1 MLICIDAGHYIGTPG
16 KRCLKS
22 IDPGETRE
30 WTLNSRVADKLEAIL
45 AGYDCRTMRVDDV
58 TGRRDVTLSQRV
70 AAANRARADVYLSIH
85 HNAGING
92 GSGGGIVA
100 YVTPSHQKQ
109 SEVVRDAVYRH
120 TVAATGLRGNRAQPL
135 AEQSLYVLNYTTM
148 PATLIELGFMD
159 STTDTPIILTE
170 QFADQAAAGLAA
182 ALVEVYDLQP
192 RRRLEPVATL
202 SAEEFRVE
210 VVAAAKRSIAGDYIN
225 AGYFG
230 SYSEAG
236 ERFAL
241 PAGHLAGIYTA
252 TGRWMRHYAE
262 ERGRF
267 VGDRWIFDS
276 SRWAYANPTHGRP
289 VTTVYTQ
296 GSQVRVAELVSLP
309 DNVGHAV
316 SGIPLIRD
324 GRACTVADITAQGW
338 DTSPLR
344 ATWHTVLAVADGRA
358 HVFAWESQSNNLV
371 TSGEAARAFAGYRD
385 VVKLD
390 GGGSFI
396 CRQDGKEQ
404 STAEDR
410 VICSILRLPEKKGEL
425 ELTEDR
431 VRQIVREELD
441 TVNYEKWK
449 DYMDRYRKA
458 LATQDATMPD
468 LVADAV
474 ALGISA
480 DGSRPRALMTREEG
494 MVMAR
499 AAVMASRAE

>member
-1 MLICIDAGHYIGTPG
+1 MLICIDAGHCLSTPG

-22 IDPGETRE
+22 IDLNETRE
-30 WTLNSRVADKLEAIL
+30 WVLNSRVANKLEAIL
-45 AGYDCRTMRVDDV
+45 AGYSCQTMRVDDV
-58 TGRRDVTLSQRV
+58 TGQRDVPLSQRV

-100 YVTPSHQKQ
+100 YVAPSHQRQ
-109 SEVVRDAVYRH
+109 SEVVRDAVYRY

-170 QFADQAAAGLAA
+170 RFADEAAAGLAA
-182 ALVEVYDLQP
+182 ALVDVYDLQA

-296 GSQVRVAELVSLP
+296 GSQIRVAELVSLP
-309 DNVGHAV
+309 DDVGHAV

-344 ATWHTVLAVADGRA
+344 STWHTVLAVDDGRI
-358 HVFAWESQSNNLV
+358 HVFAWESQSDNLV

-396 CRQDGKEQ
+396 CRQNGEEQ

-410 VICSILRLPEKKGEL
+410 VICSILRLPEKQEEL
-425 ELTEDR
+425 ELTEDQER
-431 VRQIVREELD
+431 F
-441 TVNYEKWK
+441 
-449 DYMDRYRKA
+449 DRMMEDWMERRAKEPASQWAQAGLEQAKA
-458 LATQDATMPD
+458 K
-468 LVADAV
+468 
-474 ALGISA
+474 GIT
-480 DGSRPRALMTREEG
+480 DGTRPRSMATREEVAL
-494 MVMAR
+494 MVNK
-499 AAVMASRAE
+499 AVEIR

>member
-1 MLICIDAGHYIGTPG
+1 MLICIDAGHCLSTPG

-22 IDPGETRE
+22 IDLNETRE
-30 WTLNSRVADKLEAIL
+30 WVLNSRVADKLEAIL
-45 AGYDCRTMRVDDV
+45 AGYSCQTMRVDDV
-58 TGRRDVTLSQRV
+58 TGQRDVPLSQRV

-100 YVTPSHQKQ
+100 YVAPSHQRQ
-109 SEVVRDAVYRH
+109 SEVVRDAVYRY

-170 QFADQAAAGLAA
+170 RFADEAAAGLAA
-182 ALVEVYDLQP
+182 ALVDVYDLQA

-276 SRWAYANPTHGRP
+276 SRWAYANLTHGRP

-296 GSQVRVAELVSLP
+296 GSQIRVAELVSLP
-309 DNVGHAV
+309 DDVGHAV

-344 ATWHTVLAVADGRA
+344 STWHTVLAVDDGRI
-358 HVFAWESQSNNLV
+358 HVFAWESQSDNLV

-396 CRQDGKEQ
+396 CRQNGEEQ

-410 VICSILRLPEKKGEL
+410 VICSILRLPEKQEEL
-425 ELTEDR
+425 ELTEDQER
-431 VRQIVREELD
+431 F
-441 TVNYEKWK
+441 
-449 DYMDRYRKA
+449 DRMMEDWMERRAKEPASQWAQAGLEQAKA
-458 LATQDATMPD
+458 K
-468 LVADAV
+468 
-474 ALGISA
+474 GIT
-480 DGSRPRALMTREEG
+480 DGTRPRSMATREEVAL
-494 MVMAR
+494 MVNK
-499 AAVMASRAE
+499 AVEIR